1 MIKQKKTIHWYQ
13 LTCKR
18 EGEKKKKE
26 EEEAEEE
33 GKGVCVSYVHMY
45 ICLHMDAA
53 V

>member
-33 GKGVCVSYVHMY
+33 GMRKEKEENLNY
-45 ICLHMDAA
+45 IMW
-53 V
+53 